1 MTRGSYTFPALNL
14 ELVNLWAVYISF
26 VVLTHIYI
34 RCVKQTLHNYLMP
47 IAIKVCQNEIH
58 PYRINLSTIRSMF
71 PNASSIVL
79 SSMAGKNS
87 TVALICKAERKHIE
101 KTKYMYHMNHVL

>member
-1 MTRGSYTFPALNL
+1 MGLTRLNL

-34 RCVKQTLHNYLMP
+34 RCVKQTLYNYLMP
-47 IAIKVCQNEIH
+47 IAIEVCQSEIH

-71 PNASSIVL
+71 PNAL

-87 TVALICKAERKHIE
+87 TVALICKAERKPIE